1 MGALIHTSAL
11 HYTKVLSLLL
21 YSSTF
26 YIQSLKAKTKLR
38 ESLFTTF
45 DSYCIWYQT
54 YWLTYDWWG
63 HSMNTSLYCKWLR
76 KSGWGFSHERGLL
89 FPISFGLRYTKK
101 TTCFLHDKS
110 LSIHLNVSYNR
121 NHSYYLD
128 ASTFW
133 MIFWFLLR
141 RIILG
146 EFSSKKCSFPGLHTL
161 ML

>member
-1 MGALIHTSAL
+1 MNALDGVWWCVVGWLTLVLQVRRKKTTSNNVGALIHTSAL

-89 FPISFGLRYTKK
+89 FPISFDILHKQRVFCMINHFQYILMYL
-101 TTCFLHDKS
+101 TTE
-110 LSIHLNVSYNR
+110 
-121 NHSYYLD
+121 
-128 ASTFW
+128 
-133 MIFWFLLR
+133 
-141 RIILG
+141 IILII
-146 EFSSKKCSFPGLHTL
+146 
-161 ML
+161 